1 MGLTFRAFGLVIDSD
16 IPLPGLPNTDGTPDI
31 LVRRAMV
38 PEWTGEATIRYGE
51 RCRIRNQEWYVR
63 FKALP
68 FAGLIRDGNL
78 VQFDADPARDEV
90 SSLHVLGSC
99 TGALLFQRG
108 LVPLHGNTI
117 VTPTG
122 AAMFVGK
129 IGAGKSSTT
138 MALLRHGHRLL
149 ADDISAVTFETSETG
164 VPTGAPH
171 VVPGFP
177 RLKLWKTTLDRF
189 GCDHS
194 EFRRVRPELDKYS
207 YPVDD
212 RFCATPRELTAI
224 YILEPGDAA
233 EVRIV
238 PLTGLAKLD
247 ALRAHLYKIR
257 FHDAVRNWPA
267 VLGKMCSLA
276 DTVRINVVQR
286 PREGDTLDEVADA
299 IQTDL
304 SAGSRK
310 AASVA

>member
-16 IPLPGLPNTDGTPDI
+16 IPLPGLPKTDGTPDI
-31 LVRRAMV
+31 QIRRAIV
-38 PEWTGEATIRYGE
+38 PEWTGDAPIRYGE

-68 FAGLIRDGNL
+68 FTGLIRDGHL
-78 VQFDADPARDEV
+78 VQFEADPEQDEV
-90 SSLHVLGSC
+90 ASLHVLGSC

-129 IGAGKSSTT
+129 IGAGKSATT
-138 MALLRHGHRLL
+138 LALLRHGHRLL
-149 ADDISAVTFETSETG
+149 ADDISAVAFETNE
-164 VPTGAPH
+164 TGAPH
-171 VVPGFP
+171 GPACVMPGFP
-177 RLKLWKTTLDRF
+177 RVKLWKTTLDRF

-194 EFRRVRPELDKYS
+194 EFRRVRPGLDKYS

-212 RFCATPRELTAI
+212 RFCATPRELTDI

-238 PLTGLAKLD
+238 PLTGIAKLD
-247 ALRAHLYKIR
+247 ALRTHLYKIR

-267 VLGKMCSLA
+267 VLGKMCRLA
-276 DTVRINVVQR
+276 DTVRINIVER
-286 PREGDTLDEVADA
+286 PREGDTLDRVADA
-299 IQTDL
+299 IQNDL
-304 SAGSRK
+304 SESSRK